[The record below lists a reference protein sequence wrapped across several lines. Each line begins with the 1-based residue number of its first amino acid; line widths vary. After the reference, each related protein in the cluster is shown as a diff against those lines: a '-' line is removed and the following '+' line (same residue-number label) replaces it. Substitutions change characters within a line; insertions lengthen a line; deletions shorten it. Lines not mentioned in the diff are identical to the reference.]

1 MLNVPCVKKIPL
13 SLFLELILM
22 VCADVASV
30 WRFSVLYEQWVR
42 KIARLFYA
50 LNNDK
55 IDKQNAP

>member
-1 MLNVPCVKKIPL
+1 MCRAWKKIPC

-30 WRFSVLYEQWVR
+30 WRFLVLYEQWVR
-42 KIARLFYA
+42 NIARLFYA

-55 IDKQNAP
+55 IDNQNAP